1 MFYLQT
7 EGLGLSCLYNRA
19 LAVSDRLMLP
29 IILDGSKTRVG
40 IAGSGDGLR
49 RRLKVVR
56 AAGPEEPVIYEG
68 RVPTATEL
76 ASLQILV
83 SAGLDAGTS
92 RDLANTARRVG
103 VLVNVED
110 VPELCDFHVPAQ
122 VRRGDLLV
130 AISTAGRSPA
140 LARALREDIEQRFG
154 PEWEERLEELSGLR
168 RRWRADGVSPEEV
181 SARTRSLL
189 SERGW
194 LA

>member
-1 MFYLQT
+1 
-7 EGLGLSCLYNRA
+7 
-19 LAVSDRLMLP
+19 MLP
-29 IILDGSKTRVG
+29 IILDCSKIRVG
-40 IAGSGDGLR
+40 IAGSGEGLR
-49 RRLKVVR
+49 RRLNLVR
-56 AAGPEEPVIYEG
+56 AAGPEEPAVYEG
-68 RVPTATEL
+68 RVPTAAEL
-76 ASLQILV
+76 ASLQIIFV
-83 SAGLDAGTS
+83 AGLDPETS
-92 RDLANTARRVG
+92 RDLAAAARKTH

-154 PEWEERLEELSGLR
+154 PEWEGRLEEISGLR
-168 RRWRADGVSPEEV
+168 GRWRADGVSPEEV